1 VNLIAQPELPL
12 DKNSQLLA
20 WEESGIIAIDKA
32 AGVLSHPNPNGKRN
46 SRNLLLA
53 DYISE
58 EECYEWMDPKGQ
70 THRFY
75 LCHRLDSPTSGIIIG
90 SSDSETATLI
100 KEKFANREV
109 RKTYHAVTRF
119 NPKAKE
125 GHWVDRLI
133 EKRVDGKLR
142 VERGNGPT
150 CKANVRFLRKK
161 KGENHLQLIELRP
174 STGRTHQL
182 RVQCMLRKIPIVGD
196 KTYGDFS
203 LNRKVK
209 RESKLDR
216 LCLHASNIEFSIR
229 KKGQEI
235 NFTCESPLPRLI
247 GKVFT

>member
-1 VNLIAQPELPL
+1 MNLLTPKEIPL

-20 WEESGIIAIDKA
+20 WEENGIIAIDKA

-58 EECYEWMDPKGQ
+58 DECYEWINPQGNTQ
-70 THRFY
+70 RFY
-75 LCHRLDSPTSGIIIG
+75 LCHRLDSPTSGLIIG
-90 SSDSETATLI
+90 SSDSNTATLI

-109 RKTYHAVTRF
+109 RKTYHAVTRY

-125 GHWVDRLI
+125 GHWIDRLI

-142 VERGNGPT
+142 VERGNGST
-150 CKANVRFLRKK
+150 CKANVRFLQKK
-161 KGENHLQLIELRP
+161 KGENHLQLIELKP

-182 RVQCMLRKIPIVGD
+182 RVQCMLRKMPIVGD

-216 LCLHASNIEFSIR
+216 LCLHASTIEFSIR
-229 KKGQEI
+229 KNGHKI
-235 NFTCESPLPRLI
+235 NFFCESPLPRLI
-247 GKVFT
+247 GKVLS